1 MAYVTGKLKTS
12 VPGFKSGEVVQIIE
26 SYLDVNKIPRHLIK
40 SFIRENVNGDV
51 AHSDLTINNIMGNKK
66 PCV

>member
-1 MAYVTGKLKTS
+1 MAYVTGKLKSS
-12 VPGFKSGEVVQIIE
+12 VPGFKAGEVVQIIE
-26 SYLDVNKIPRHLIK
+26 SYLDANKVPRHTIK

-51 AHSDLTINNIMGNKK
+51 AHENITINNIAGNRK